1 VNKFLTY
8 NDKLLTDFVEMPI
21 EWWSRP
27 YEYAFVADYLG
38 KNQVIVDAGCGIEHP
53 FKWYAAARVKK
64 VIAID
69 TDERLL
75 NLMIGQPITQ
85 GDPLTLKMLAQKGDD
100 KNIEYIQGSFTTK
113 MEIVKNVDRVFCI
126 SVFEHMS
133 PEDQEKAMINFY
145 EMLKPGGVLV
155 MTLDYPMAKP
165 DIIYNMAKTIG
176 FELEPATYEA
186 DNEANI
192 ITRQFG
198 NIKVF
203 TLVGVKPKKE
213 EPKKEVSKKA
223 AKEETEV
230 K

>member
-1 VNKFLTY
+1 MNKFLTY
-8 NDKLLTDFVEMPI
+8 NDKILIDFVEMPI

-27 YEYAFVADYLG
+27 YEYAFVANYLG
-38 KNQVIVDAGCGIEHP
+38 KNQIIVDAGCGIEHP

-85 GDPLTLKMLAQKGDD
+85 GDPLTLKMLARKGDD
-100 KNIEYIQGSFTTK
+100 KNIEYIHGSFTTK

-126 SVFEHMS
+126 SVFEHMG

-165 DIIYNMAKTIG
+165 DIIYNMAKTTG

-203 TLVGVKPKKE
+203 TLVGRKPKKE
-213 EPKKEVSKKA
+213 EPKKEEVKK
-223 AKEETEV
+223 TEV